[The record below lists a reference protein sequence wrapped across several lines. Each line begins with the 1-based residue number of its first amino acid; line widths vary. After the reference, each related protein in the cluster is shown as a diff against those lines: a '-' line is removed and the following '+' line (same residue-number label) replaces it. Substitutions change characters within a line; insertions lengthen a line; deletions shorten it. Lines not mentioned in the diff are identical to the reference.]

1 MANLMEKP
9 LTDHLKAFIL
19 PMFMLVVLPAGINLL
34 EYRLFSKPVVTNQ
47 IPLLLTGAV
56 VGLAGG
62 ALLAAS
68 IRLIIVQANTTIM
81 PWDPSEKLVVSGPY
95 SYVRNPMI
103 LGVILVMAAEGLIL
117 ESYGILGMALLFF
130 LGNTVYFILSEEPH
144 LAQRF
149 GEEYQAYRRHVR
161 RWLPRTTSWKPEEI
175 DRDP

>member
-1 MANLMEKP
+1 MSNLMEKP

-19 PMFMLVVLPAGINLL
+19 PMFMLVALPAGINLL

-117 ESYGILGMALLFF
+117 EIL
-130 LGNTVYFILSEEPH
+130 
-144 LAQRF
+144 
-149 GEEYQAYRRHVR
+149 
-161 RWLPRTTSWKPEEI
+161 
-175 DRDP
+175 RDPGDGTVVLLGEHCLFYPL